1 VLPITDRHVGYA
13 ESVKQMLV
21 EAGLRA
27 EVDERGESVGR
38 KIRDAEVRKIPY
50 MLVVGDREQQAGE
63 VSVRRHR
70 KGDKGSVPLPEF
82 AARLREQ
89 AENRTIG

>member
-1 VLPITDRHVGYA
+1 
-13 ESVKQMLV
+13 
-21 EAGLRA
+21 
-27 EVDERGESVGR
+27 
-38 KIRDAEVRKIPY
+38 